1 MRVMKRIALLILIIF
16 LAGCSKSGDDK
27 RVEML
32 QEMPT
37 LWESEIVIADANI
50 GILGTFF
57 TNYTN
62 NFDAK
67 Y

>member
-1 MRVMKRIALLILIIF
+1 MKRIALLILIIF

-27 RVEML
+27 KVEML

>member
-1 MRVMKRIALLILIIF
+1 MKRIALLILIIF